1 MVKSMFSF
9 VRNCQTVFQSDCSII
24 LHFHS
29 NKCSCCSILS
39 SAFVLDFDFFN
50 WYVIVSQ
57 CFNLHFPNDTWCIA
71 FFHMLTC
78 HGSFSSL
85 NIFKIA
91 DLMSLSSKSNSC
103 SFSCFFPLVRV
114 ILYHSFP
121 CVIFCWKLDILN
133 NVMHQIWE
141 SESSSFP
148 GFIVTACCLLTFL
161 NFAKS
166 IFFMVCIRVSL
177 YSVT

>member
-1 MVKSMFSF
+1 MFSF

-103 SFSCFFPLVRV
+103 SFSCFFPPLRSAPSC
-114 ILYHSFP
+114 LFSLCLPWRSSGSFQKFEMTNDNAVNHFMYTCF
-121 CVIFCWKLDILN
+121 CVVGDITL
-133 NVMHQIWE
+133 
-141 SESSSFP
+141 
-148 GFIVTACCLLTFL
+148 G
-161 NFAKS
+161 
-166 IFFMVCIRVSL
+166 
-177 YSVT
+177 